1 MYAASRIVNLD
12 ETFLLAALR
21 GLRLVWFKSVRISF
35 SLLTSF
41 AGKCRLPDLNF
52 RKTSRCSSFDP
63 PLAALAGAGTA
74 ILTQTGAS
82 ENAYDEERT
91 RTHLAC

>member
-41 AGKCRLPDLNF
+41 AGKCRLPDLN
-52 RKTSRCSSFDP
+52 RGQLDLQSS
-63 PLAALAGAGTA
+63 ALPV
-74 ILTQTGAS
+74 
-82 ENAYDEERT
+82 
-91 RTHLAC
+91 